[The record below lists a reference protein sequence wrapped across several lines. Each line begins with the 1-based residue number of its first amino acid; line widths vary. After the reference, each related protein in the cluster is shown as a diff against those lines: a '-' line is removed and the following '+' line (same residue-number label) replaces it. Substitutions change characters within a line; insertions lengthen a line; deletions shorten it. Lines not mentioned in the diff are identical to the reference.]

1 MTDVTVSPFAGPT
14 PGPAIPVSCNPLELF
29 PAFFDDTLIGLI
41 VTETNRY
48 AKLCLE
54 SQGKQA
60 SWCSTEEEILAYLG
74 FHILMGLNHKP
85 EIRDYWSRDEFLHY
99 APIASRISRDRFE
112 EISHYLHFVSND
124 TLPKRGKPGYHR
136 LQKIMPVLMHL
147 KQKFLAAYNPHQHN
161 AVDEAM
167 IPFKGTQHLCRSWCV
182 RRKNVYK
189 PNVRVLKQFKYEQNN
204 HTYYY

>member
-1 MTDVTVSPFAGPT
+1 MLVSP
-14 PGPAIPVSCNPLELF
+14 PLSSTKM
-29 PAFFDDTLIGLI
+29 PAFLDSPDTAWH
-41 VTETNRY
+41 T
-48 AKLCLE
+48 
-54 SQGKQA
+54 
-60 SWCSTEEEILAYLG
+60 CSS
-74 FHILMGLNHKP
+74 H
-85 EIRDYWSRDEFLHY
+85 
-99 APIASRISRDRFE
+99 ISRDRFE

-189 PNVRVLKQFKYEQNN
+189 SNVRVLKQFKYEQNN